1 MFCKIIKEN
10 KKNQI
15 LRGIQLGIA
24 MQLTN
29 ICRDIEEDLNMN
41 RIYFPKTM
49 RSFREEKQKIIL
61 KNKYIKNS
69 ISNDLP
75 KLLDNAE
82 LIYNNAWDGIYNLKI
97 RYAIPVAIAA
107 ELYKRIGYKI
117 RNKNCDI
124 WNKRIYLNIFEKI
137 FFSIVA
143 VLKLFFK
150 KKRLILDKEIDHII
164 VNELIRLNVEL

>member
-1 MFCKIIKEN
+1 M
-10 KKNQI
+10 
-15 LRGIQLGIA
+15 
-24 MQLTN
+24 
-29 ICRDIEEDLNMN
+29 
-41 RIYFPKTM
+41 
-49 RSFREEKQKIIL
+49 